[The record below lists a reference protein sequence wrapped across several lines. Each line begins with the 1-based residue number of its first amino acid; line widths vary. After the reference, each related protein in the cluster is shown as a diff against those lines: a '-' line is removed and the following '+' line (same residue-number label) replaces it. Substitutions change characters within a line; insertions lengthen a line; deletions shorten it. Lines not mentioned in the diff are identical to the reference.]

1 MTRRVRALIH
11 GKVQQVG
18 FRWFIM
24 RQATGLGLD
33 GWVRNLDDP
42 RSVEL
47 EAEGDDDAVERL
59 LEAAR
64 IGPRSAKVTSVEVED
79 LQPTARQ
86 GVRSFLMR

>member
-1 MTRRVRALIH
+1 MTRRVRVLIH

-24 RQATGLGLD
+24 RQATTLGLD
-33 GWVRNLDDP
+33 GWVRNLDDA

-47 EAEGDDDAVERL
+47 EAEGDDNAIGQL

-64 IGPRSAKVTSVEVED
+64 VGPRPARVTSVEVED
-79 LQPTARQ
+79 LPPAPRQ